1 MPRKKL
7 TPQQAKAM
15 LMADGM
21 DFQQDFHALDSSA
34 VQALADVAKLA
45 GYRKSKNAPG
55 STVRMFYQYLS
66 RVEPVVR
73 AAGQLTS
80 AERRAYQARARNK
93 KTPAPVHHATKKS
106 PAQLQ
111 REIDEALA
119 TPAGAGASS
128 AFEEAKA
135 ELALIE
141 KEMAAAAAAMRA
153 FPRGAMGLPP
163 ESVRL
168 SPEYRAAKAR
178 TDKAF
183 ARLRAFNAVYVKRF
197 ANELRAERA
206 TRYGRSS

>member
-7 TPQQAKAM
+7 TPQQAKA
-15 LMADGM
+15 LLIADGV
-21 DFQQDFHALDSSA
+21 DFSQDFHSQDRYVVGRLEE
-34 VQALADVAKLA
+34 LAKAA

-66 RVEPVVR
+66 RVAPVER
-73 AAGQLTS
+73 GAGQLTP
-80 AERRAYQARARNK
+80 AERRAYQERARNK

-128 AFEEAKA
+128 AFEGAKA

-141 KEMAAAAAAMRA
+141 KEMAAAEAAMRA

-197 ANELRAERA
+197 AKELRAERA
-206 TRYGRSS
+206 KRYGSR